1 MTAAVRVEAA
11 TKPVDAYLRHAAAL
25 SAHRTRGADYGLYEL
40 LKGGLTRHCPDLSPA
55 EYDRAIRAIARLSG
69 V

>member
-1 MTAAVRVEAA
+1 MQVAE
-11 TKPVDAYLRHAAAL
+11 KPLDAYLRHAATL
-25 SAHRTRGADYGLYEL
+25 SACRTRGADYRLYEL

-55 EYDRAIRAIARLSG
+55 EYDRAIRCLSRLAG